1 MLEADIPAA
10 QSLPTLRKKQSKVRR
25 LRIANTV
32 LFYRTFFQIMVYRK
46 ENQNILFNLN

>member
-1 MLEADIPAA
+1 MLEADIPRCAKSPDFA
-10 QSLPTLRKKQSKVRR
+10 QKQSKVRR